1 MSSPVE
7 QIKEKLDI
15 ATVVS
20 SYIKIEK
27 AGGNYRARCPF
38 HNEKT
43 PSFYVSPSRETW
55 HCFGCNKG
63 GDIFSFV
70 EEIEGVDFSGALLNL
85 AEKAGVALDRGNT
98 EERTEKGRLYALLSD
113 SAQFFKKELQKNTPA
128 LLYLK
133 KRGLSDETIDRFDI
147 GFAPDEWRS
156 LNNHLS
162 GKGYEEEEQ
171 EKAGMIIQSA
181 KPDSRSR
188 YYDRFRSRIMF
199 PLSDSSGRIVAFSGR
214 IFGKAAEDAEHVS
227 AKYINSPETPL
238 YNKSKILFGF
248 DKAKNA
254 IREAGVCVIVE
265 GQMDIIMAHQAG
277 TKNTVAVSGT
287 ALTPY
292 HLENIKRFAEKL
304 LLVFDGD
311 EAGIKATRKTALLA
325 LPAGFDVRSAQLP
338 FGVDPAD
345 FILESPEKWR
355 EALVKNRHVIEFSL
369 DIAERKG
376 LQKRELKLEA
386 EKNVIPIIARI
397 ASQIDREHFIGVVA
411 ARIGVPND
419 AVREEVRKSSLHQ
432 EEGEFANS
440 YLSRDTEALSSPAPR
455 IQKEGPRSRREQI
468 ERKIQGVIL
477 WQKSLSKPEFSHE
490 ELSERYKKIA
500 EEPPSLQDDK
510 GVLIFEA
517 ETFYGGTDSLSA
529 HIEELFLN
537 FEKEVLREQLLNT
550 QTELARAEA
559 LHDTE
564 KKNELNQKFH
574 ELMIRKNK
582 LNKT

>member
-15 ATVVS
+15 AAVVS
-20 SYIKIEK
+20 SYIKLEK

-70 EEIEGVDFSGALLNL
+70 EEIEGVDFSGALKTL
-85 AEKAGVALDRGNT
+85 ADKAGVTLERGNP

-113 SAQFFKKELQKNTPA
+113 AAQFFRKELQKNTA
-128 LLYLK
+128 AVEYLK
-133 KRGLSDETIDRFDI
+133 KRGLLDETIDSFEI

-162 GKGYEEEEQ
+162 GKGYTEEEQ
-171 EKAGMIIQSA
+171 EKAGMIIQST
-181 KPDSRSR
+181 KPDLRSR

-214 IFGKAAEDAEHVS
+214 IFGKVSDDAEHMA

-292 HLENIKRFAEKL
+292 HLENIKRFSEKL
-304 LLVFDGD
+304 LLCFDGD
-311 EAGIKATRKTALLA
+311 EAGIKATRRTALLA

-355 EALVKNRHVIEFSL
+355 EALLKNRHVVEFFL
-369 DIAERKG
+369 DVAERKG

-397 ASQIDREHFIGVVA
+397 ESHIDREHFVDVVA

-419 AVREEVRKSSLHQ
+419 AVREEVRKASLRQ
-432 EEGEFANS
+432 EEGEFV
-440 YLSRDTEALSSPAPR
+440 YRDSEAASSPALR
-455 IQKEGPRSRREQI
+455 IQKEGPKSRREQI
-468 ERKIQGVIL
+468 ERKIQGMVL

-500 EEPPSLQDDK
+500 QNAPSLQDDK
-510 GVLIFEA
+510 GVLVFEA
-517 ETFYGGTDSLSA
+517 ETFYGGTDSLA
-529 HIEELFLN
+529 VHIEELFLN
-537 FEKEVLREQLLNT
+537 FEKEVLKEQF
-550 QTELARAEA
+550 TEAMSELRRAEA
-559 LHDTE
+559 LHDSE
-564 KKNELNQKFH
+564 KESALLLKCKEISERLK
-574 ELMIRKNK
+574 K
-582 LNKT
+582 LGGR

>member
-20 SYIKIEK
+20 SYIKLEK

-43 PSFYVSPSRETW
+43 PSFFVSPSRETW

-70 EEIEGVDFSGALLNL
+70 EEIEGVDFSGALKTL
-85 AEKAGVALDRGNT
+85 ADKAGVTLERGNP
-98 EERTEKGRLYALLSD
+98 EERTEKGRLYSLLAEATLFFRQNLRKNPEAL
-113 SAQFFKKELQKNTPA
+113 E
-128 LLYLK
+128 YLK
-133 KRGLSDETIDRFDI
+133 KRGLTNTTIDDFEI

-156 LNNHLS
+156 LNDHLAS
-162 GKGYEEEEQ
+162 KGYTEEEQ
-171 EKAGMIIQSA
+171 EKAGMIIQST
-181 KPDSRSR
+181 KPEARSR

-214 IFGKAAEDAEHVS
+214 IFGKAADDAEHVS
-227 AKYINSPETPL
+227 AKYINSPETSL

-254 IREAGVCVIVE
+254 IREAGFCIIVE

-304 LLVFDGD
+304 LLAFDGD
-311 EAGIKATRKTALLA
+311 EAGIKATRRTALLA
-325 LPAGFDVRSAQLP
+325 LPAGFDVRSVELP
-338 FGVDPAD
+338 LGIDPAD
-345 FILESPEKWR
+345 FILESPEKWNI
-355 EALVKNRHVIEFSL
+355 ALSKAAHVVEFFL
-369 DIAERKG
+369 DVAERKG
-376 LQKRELKLEA
+376 LSKRDLKLET

-397 ASQIDREHFIGVVA
+397 ESQIDREHFIGVVA
-411 ARIGVPND
+411 ARIGVQND
-419 AVREEVRKSSLHQ
+419 AVREEVKKAALRQ
-432 EEGEFANS
+432 EEGEFAYAEPAVS
-440 YLSRDTEALSSPAPR
+440 SAPKIKRD
-455 IQKEGPRSRREQI
+455 GPQSRREQI

-477 WQKSLSKPEFSHE
+477 WQKSISKPEFSHE
-490 ELSERYKKIA
+490 KLSERYKKIA
-500 EEPPSLQDDK
+500 ESAPFMQDEE

-517 ETFYGGTDSLSA
+517 ETFYGGTDSLA
-529 HIEELFLN
+529 VHVEELFLN
-537 FEKEVLREQLLNT
+537 FEKEVLKEQF
-550 QTELARAEA
+550 TEAMMELRRAEA

-564 KKNELNQKFH
+564 KELELLQKCKDIS
-574 ELMIRKNK
+574 ERLKKPGSR
-582 LNKT
+582 

>member
-20 SYIKIEK
+20 SYIKLEK

-70 EEIEGVDFSGALLNL
+70 EEIEGVDFSGALKTL
-85 AEKAGVALDRGNT
+85 ADKAGITLERGNP
-98 EERTEKGRLYALLSD
+98 EERTEKGRLYALLTE
-113 SAQFFKKELQKNTPA
+113 ATLFFRQNLQKNPEA
-128 LLYLK
+128 LEYLK
-133 KRGLSDETIDRFDI
+133 KRGLTNATIDEFEI
-147 GFAPDEWRS
+147 GFAPDEWRA
-156 LNNHLS
+156 LGDHLF
-162 GKGYEEEEQ
+162 GKGYTEEEQ
-171 EKAGMIIQSA
+171 EKAGMIIQST
-181 KPDSRSR
+181 KPESRSR

-199 PLSDSSGRIVAFSGR
+199 PLSDSSGRVVAFSGR
-214 IFGKAAEDAEHVS
+214 IFNREDP

-254 IREAGVCVIVE
+254 IREAGFCVIVE
-265 GQMDIIMAHQAG
+265 GQMDIVMAHQAG
-277 TKNTVAVSGT
+277 AKNTVAVSGT
-287 ALTPY
+287 AFTPY

-304 LLVFDGD
+304 LLAFDGD
-311 EAGIKATRKTALLA
+311 EAGIKASKRTALLA
-325 LPAGFDVRSAQLP
+325 LPAGFDVRSVELP
-338 FGVDPAD
+338 LGVDPAD
-345 FILESPEKWR
+345 FILESPEKWI
-355 EALVKNRHVIEFSL
+355 EALSKAGHVVEFFLSV
-369 DIAERKG
+369 AEQKG
-376 LQKRELKLEA
+376 LSKRDLKLEA

-397 ASQIDREHFIGVVA
+397 ESQVDREYFIRKVA
-411 ARIGVPND
+411 SRIGVPD
-419 AVREEVRKSSLHQ
+419 EAVREEVKKAAMRQ
-432 EEGEFANS
+432 EEGEFV
-440 YLSRDTEALSSPAPR
+440 YKETEVSVLK

-477 WQKSLSKPEFSHE
+477 WQRSASKPEFSHE

-500 EEPPSLQDDK
+500 PAPPSKQDDDD
-510 GVLIFEA
+510 VLIFEA
-517 ETFYGGTDSLSA
+517 ETFYGGGDSLDS

-537 FEKEVLREQLLNT
+537 FEKEVIKERLTEAWMELR
-550 QTELARAEA
+550 RAED

-564 KKNELNQKFH
+564 KEL
-574 ELMIRKNK
+574 ELLRACKELSERLKK
-582 LNKT
+582 LGEQ